1 LGFSFQTRKPR
12 CFKMFIIWCRGG
24 KFRAIPENIVFK
36 EQVMMSKL
44 LILSC
49 IGLTGLM
56 TACSVRTTPGTVAQ
70 PTVKAST
77 VPQAA
82 TFPRQLPAIS
92 PSVLP
97 VPTLIPPVSSLPSSG
112 SIGGRPDPFSA
123 LPLTPTVVIKQNP
136 ISARSSVTPS
146 TSSVPVAPSIQPSS
160 AATAQQSSS
169 LPVVNVPATVVPG
182 ATASSAPSVAPSAV
196 LPAPASPV
204 NLAQAIAVSGVVQA
218 GSQTSVI
225 VQVPNETTSRSA
237 VVGDYLANGKVL
249 VKRIEMQGAEP
260 VVVLEQDGAE
270 FVKPVGSGSLG
281 TL

>member
-1 LGFSFQTRKPR
+1 
-12 CFKMFIIWCRGG
+12 
-24 KFRAIPENIVFK
+24 
-36 EQVMMSKL
+36 MSKL
-44 LILSC
+44 LILSCIGSC

-56 TACSVRTTPGTVAQ
+56 TACGVRTTLGTEAQ
-70 PTVKAST
+70 PTVKASI
-77 VPQAA
+77 VPQTA

-92 PSVLP
+92 PSALP
-97 VPTLIPPVSSLPSSG
+97 VPTLIPPVSSLPPSG

-123 LPLTPTVVIKQNP
+123 LPLTPTVVIKQN
-136 ISARSSVTPS
+136 SASVRSSVTPS

-160 AATAQQSSS
+160 AATAQQSAS

-182 ATASSAPSVAPSAV
+182 ATFPSSAPSVAPSAV
-196 LPAPASPV
+196 LPAPVSTV

-249 VKRIEMQGAEP
+249 VKRIETQGAEP

>member
-1 LGFSFQTRKPR
+1 
-12 CFKMFIIWCRGG
+12 
-24 KFRAIPENIVFK
+24 
-36 EQVMMSKL
+36 MSKL

-49 IGLTGLM
+49 VGVAGLM
-56 TACSVRTTPGTVAQ
+56 TACGLKTSLGTGEQ
-70 PTVKAST
+70 LTVKPPVSLS
-77 VPQAA
+77 A
-82 TFPRQLPAIS
+82 TSSLLPVR
-92 PSVLP
+92 PSALP
-97 VPTLIPPVSSLPSSG
+97 VPSLIPPVGALPTAG

-136 ISARSSVTPS
+136 VAARPSAVPS
-146 TSSVPVAPSIQPSS
+146 TPMVIPIAPSVSPSS
-160 AATAQQSSS
+160 AATVQQAAS
-169 LPVVNVPATVVPG
+169 LPTVTVPATTVPGSVVPG
-182 ATASSAPSVAPSAV
+182 STVPASAPSVMPPADLPASVPSAPT
-196 LPAPASPV
+196 LA
-204 NLAQAIAVSGVVQA
+204 LAQAIAVSGVVQA

-270 FVKPVGSGSLG
+270 FIKPVGSGSLG